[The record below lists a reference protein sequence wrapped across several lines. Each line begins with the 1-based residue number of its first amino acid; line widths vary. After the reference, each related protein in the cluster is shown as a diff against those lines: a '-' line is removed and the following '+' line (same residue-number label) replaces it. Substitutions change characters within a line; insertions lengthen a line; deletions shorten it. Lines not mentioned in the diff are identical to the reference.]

1 MTTRNP
7 GSGERGPTPMVPAG
21 SRGAGVSTDQDAR
34 RGTAGEPAIGSEATS
49 GAMSAVGTAVEQAKE
64 KTGELV
70 DQATAQAKPELESR
84 KEQVAEGLGSTA
96 RALYQTSRQ
105 LREQEAA
112 APVAEYAER
121 AAARVERLADHLRE
135 RDLRELIGEVEDFA
149 RRQPV
154 LFVGGA
160 FTVGLFAA
168 RFLKSSGERG
178 ATTDVNRPQ
187 AGRRVAPSPTQPGRA
202 REPWASGGPQGA
214 GRLPT
219 TPPPAPSRPAAGQ
232 TSQSTPATR
241 LPTATGTGA
250 SGSATGGTLGPTA
263 PRPPAT
269 PSTATPGAGTGPQPD
284 TGSVGDG
291 GADGERA
298 PRQTST
304 EERI

>member
-7 GSGERGPTPMVPAG
+7 GSGERVPTPMASAG
-21 SRGAGVSTDQDAR
+21 RRGEGVATNQDAR
-34 RGTAGEPAIGSEATS
+34 RGTAGEPAIGSEAAS

-70 DQATAQAKPELESR
+70 DQATEQAKPQLESR
-84 KEQVAEGLGSTA
+84 KEQMAEGLGSTA
-96 RALYQTSRQ
+96 HALRQTSRQ

-112 APVAEYAER
+112 VPVAEYAER
-121 AAARVERLADHLRE
+121 AAARVDRLADHLRE

-160 FTVGLFAA
+160 FTLGLFAA

-178 ATTDVNRPQ
+178 AADTTRPQ
-187 AGRRVAPSPTQPGRA
+187 AGRRVAPSPAQPGRA
-202 REPWASGGPQGA
+202 REPWASGGPEGA

-219 TPPPAPSRPAAGQ
+219 TPPSAAARPAAGQ
-232 TSQSTPATR
+232 TSQPTPATR

-250 SGSATGGTLGPTA
+250 SGSATGGTTGPTA
-263 PRPPAT
+263 PRPTAT
-269 PSTATPGAGTGPQPD
+269 HSTSTPGAGTVPQPG
-284 TGSVGDG
+284 TGSVGDR

-298 PRQTST
+298 PRQTSPQ
-304 EERI
+304 ERT